1 MTPLIESWP
10 SAMAR
15 RAPSDSRRRWAP
27 GRAALQV
34 KSFFDSERAETDQ
47 EADRHHGT
55 SSIVPKLDPS
65 ARDLLPAWP
74 PAGRG
79 DIRRL
84 HSGQSARLDGPPRCQ
99 VLSVGTVVAFGVS
112 FLYRESRSGHALS
125 SVLVASASGSSRS
138 SLRHGVCAGVH
149 WRAESSE
156 TRC

>member
-15 RAPSDSRRRWAP
+15 RAPSGSRRRWAP

-34 KSFFDSERAETDQ
+34 KSILDSERAETEQ
-47 EADRHHGT
+47 EADRHHTT

-99 VLSVGTVVAFGVS
+99 VLSVGTVVAFRVS
-112 FLYRESRSGHALS
+112 FLYRESHSGHALS
-125 SVLVASASGSSRS
+125 SVLTVA
-138 SLRHGVCAGVH
+138 
-149 WRAESSE
+149 RA
-156 TRC
+156 CG